1 MKIWPDVQ
9 ARHPPKIPRKYRD
22 GTDPAA
28 ITSSVGAGLRA
39 AARILAAQGRRNA
52 ARAPCGAGAR
62 RSPCGMQ
69 DGCAGGLRMSA
80 VAAAVMHRCIAAQ
93 DGRRSDMTA
102 DEN

>member
-1 MKIWPDVQ
+1 M
-9 ARHPPKIPRKYRD
+9 PPAKNSKKIPRGHGSCR
-22 GTDPAA
+22 T
-28 ITSSVGAGLRA
+28 TSSFGAGLRA

-62 RSPCGMQ
+62 KSPYGML

-80 VAAAVMHRCIAAQ
+80 VATAVMHGCIAAQ